1 MARFGNFR
9 GRFTSRSHFILLIRY
24 NLKLDLLSTP
34 FIVFFD
40 CLPLFLDFLLRKRL
54 IIFIFLVEHIGSI
67 LENVL
72 LNSIRYR
79 VIYALLEVLFLFRID
94 LISFHIE
101 DHLLQPFQF
110 GMLIT
115 IVADPDYSVAR
126 VISRNGIVFGDK
138 TVVLAEIAGLLATLP
153 SDLPS

>member
-1 MARFGNFR
+1 M
-9 GRFTSRSHFILLIRY
+9 
-24 NLKLDLLSTP
+24 
-34 FIVFFD
+34 
-40 CLPLFLDFLLRKRL
+40 
-54 IIFIFLVEHIGSI
+54 
-67 LENVL
+67 
-72 LNSIRYR
+72 
-79 VIYALLEVLFLFRID
+79 LEVLFLFWID